1 MLKRLIVYCL
11 LFCLPSLAAAKIVFT
26 SKRDGARDIYV
37 MEDDGSNVQRLTFT
51 ESPQSDGGPIWSPDG
66 TCIAFRRDTV
76 AAKPKTNQKY
86 DIYLMDADGSNV
98 QQLTDDFALDGG
110 CTWSPDGH
118 HIAFTSTRNKG
129 LDIYVMD
136 ILTREV
142 KQLTHNP
149 GNREWAK
156 EPSWSP
162 NGKYIAYEQA
172 TNGGFLNI
180 GQTIYVMNADG
191 SRQKELVPPR
201 NEWSLMSPRW
211 SPDSKSILYSE
222 SRYAVVGNIGKW
234 VASNVVIQQH
244 GSKARK
250 VLNTPK
256 KWLVS
261 FVCWMDDGKQ
271 VLIVAREGIGE
282 QYDIYKYHLVTGK
295 ITNLTNHPAHDTSMD
310 WISDDVLSVTPRGK
324 ISLIWGTLKK

>member
-1 MLKRLIVYCL
+1 MLIRLITYCL
-11 LFCLPSLAAAKIVFT
+11 LLCLPCLAAAKIVFT
-26 SKRDGARDIYV
+26 SKRDGARNIYV

-51 ESPQSDGGPIWSPDG
+51 ESPQASGGPIWSPTG
-66 TCIAFRRDTV
+66 TRIAFERDTV
-76 AAKPKTNQKY
+76 AAMPKTNQKY

-118 HIAFTSTRNKG
+118 RIAFTSARHKG
-129 LDIYVMD
+129 FDIYVMD
-136 ILTREV
+136 VKTREV

-149 GNREWAK
+149 GGREWAK

-162 NGKYIAYEQA
+162 DGKYIVYEQA

-191 SRQKELVPPR
+191 SRQKEFVPPKDDWER
-201 NEWSLMSPRW
+201 AYPKW

-222 SRYAVVGNIGKW
+222 SRYAVVDNIGQW
-234 VASNVVIQQH
+234 VASHVVIQRY
-244 GSKARK
+244 GSKTRK
-250 VLNTPK
+250 VLKTPK
-256 KWLVS
+256 KWLINS
-261 FVCWMDDGKQ
+261 ACWMDNGKQ
-271 VLIVAREGIGE
+271 VLIAAQEGIRE
-282 QYDIYKYHLVTGK
+282 QIDIYKYHLVTGK
-295 ITNLTNHPAHDTSMD
+295 ITNLTNHPAHDISMH
-310 WISDDVLSVTPRGK
+310 WISDRVLSVTPRGK